1 MTRDRC
7 PESPHGQHLADLF
20 REHGD
25 GLAGAVRGVL
35 GTADVQEI
43 LQEAFLKAFR
53 ALRDGFAPRH
63 PVAWIF
69 VITMNLAKDQRRKD
83 QRRNSADGTGR
94 TVQALEDVNP
104 MELRSKE
111 PAPSAGLERNEALA
125 AARAAIHGLKPQE
138 REVFLL
144 RTSADLS
151 FQEAAGALRIP
162 IGTAKTRMRTAL
174 ARLRRSLTAHM
185 PLPEAAVQPIRSIH
199 CLENIDR
206 VDSIDS
212 KRRGRRRTS

>member
-1 MTRDRC
+1 MTRDRR

-20 REHGD
+20 RDHGE

-53 ALRDGFAPRH
+53 ALQDGFEPRH

-83 QRRNSADGTGR
+83 QRRNSAGGT
-94 TVQALEDVNP
+94 QALEDVNP

-111 PAPSAGLERNEALA
+111 PAPSAGLERDEALA
-125 AARAAIHGLKPQE
+125 AARDAIHGLKPKE

-144 RTSADLS
+144 RTSAGLS
-151 FQEAAGALRIP
+151 FQEAAAALRIP
-162 IGTAKTRMRTAL
+162 IGTAKTRMRAAL
-174 ARLRRSLTAHM
+174 ANLRQSLTAHL
-185 PLPEAAVQPIRSIH
+185 PLPAPAVQPIRNLATDGLTADR
-199 CLENIDR
+199 LENIDIQR
-206 VDSIDS
+206 
-212 KRRGRRRTS
+212 KGTRKTS